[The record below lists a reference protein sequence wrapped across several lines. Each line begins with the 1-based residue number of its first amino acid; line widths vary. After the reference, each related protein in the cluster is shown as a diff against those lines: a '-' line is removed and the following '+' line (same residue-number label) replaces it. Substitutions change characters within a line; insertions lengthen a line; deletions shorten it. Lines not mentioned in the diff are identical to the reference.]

1 MMQPFDYLRPETTA
15 DALRL
20 LDRET
25 RPLAGG
31 TDLLPLMKEEL
42 FAPARLIDI
51 KRLADLDGEIRQDVD
66 SLAIGALTPL
76 AEIEESGLIQAHAPA
91 LAEAAGLAASPQIR
105 NMATIGGNLL
115 QRPRC
120 WYFRDH
126 EVPCWLKG
134 GNDCPAAT
142 GENRSHAIFDE
153 SVCQAVHPSDL
164 ATALVSL
171 DAAVE
176 LRGPGGDRTVPI
188 EHFFSPPTDDRRR
201 ETTLEPDELVRG
213 VRIPVRSGDRGVY
226 LKAMERKAWAFA
238 LVGIAV
244 RLELDGNEIRD
255 ARVALGGVAPVP
267 HRAHDAESVLTGNS
281 PGREIF
287 ERAAEAA
294 LAGARPLAHNAYKI
308 PLAKTL
314 IIRALET
321 ATSPS

>member
-1 MMQPFDYLRPETTA
+1 MMQPCDYLRPETTA
-15 DALRL
+15 DVLRL

-51 KRLADLDGEIRQDVD
+51 KRLADLDREIRYEVD
-66 SLAIGALTPL
+66 SLAIGALTTL
-76 AEIEESGLIQAHAPA
+76 AEIEESDLILGHAPA
-91 LAEAAGLAASPQIR
+91 LAEAAALAASPQIR

-120 WYFRDH
+120 WYFRDR

-164 ATALVSL
+164 ATALLSL
-171 DAAVE
+171 DASVE
-176 LRGPGGDRTVPI
+176 LRGPVGNRTVLL
-188 EHFFSPPTDDRRR
+188 ERFFAPPTDDRRV
-201 ETTLEPDELVRG
+201 ETMLEPDELVRCIH
-213 VRIPVRSGDRGVY
+213 IPIRPGARGVY
-226 LKAMERKAWAFA
+226 LKAMERKTWAFA
-238 LVGIAV
+238 LVGVAV
-244 RLELDGNEIRD
+244 RLELDGSEIRD
-255 ARVALGGVAPVP
+255 ARVVLGGVAPVP
-267 HRAHDAESVLTGNS
+267 HRAHGAESVLAGNA
-281 PGREIF
+281 PHRELF
-287 ERAAEAA
+287 ELAAEAA
-294 LAGARPLAHNAYKI
+294 LAGSRPLAHNAYKI

-314 IIRALET
+314 IVRALE
-321 ATSPS
+321 AAASVS